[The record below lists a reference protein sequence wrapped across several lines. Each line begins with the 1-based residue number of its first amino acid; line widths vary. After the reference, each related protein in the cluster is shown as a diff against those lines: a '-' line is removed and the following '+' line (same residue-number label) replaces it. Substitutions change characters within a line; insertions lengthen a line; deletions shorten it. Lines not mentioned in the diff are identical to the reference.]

1 MIHMSSQIGL
11 AALAVALSSAAAA
24 QAQVAAQTSPD
35 APVADA
41 TTPGDSSTATA
52 GANLGEVGDIVVTA
66 QKRSESLQ
74 KVPLAITAITSSELE
89 RSGIRALP
97 GVAATVPGPNL
108 GEQIGRASWRERV
121 WTYV

>member
-74 KVPLAITAITSSELE
+74 TVPLAITAITSYELE
-89 RSGIRALP
+89 RSGNRELQGCAVHVPSINQGEP
-97 GVAATVPGPNL
+97 MGGAT
-108 GEQIGRASWRERV
+108 RRR
-121 WTYV
+121 

>member
-1 MIHMSSQIGL
+1 MPTRRSSDLPALGEENMIHMSSQIGL

-52 GANLGEVGDIVVTA
+52 GANLGEVGDTVVTA
-66 QKRSESLQ
+66 QKRYESPPQ
-74 KVPLAITAITSSELE
+74 GHLE
-89 RSGIRALP
+89 QNARK
-97 GVAATVPGPNL
+97 
-108 GEQIGRASWRERV
+108 
-121 WTYV
+121 

>member
-74 KVPLAITAITSSELE
+74 KVPLARSEE
-89 RSGIRALP
+89 R
-97 GVAATVPGPNL
+97 
-108 GEQIGRASWRERV
+108 RV
-121 WTYV
+121 GNELVSTCRSRWSPYKQK

>member
-1 MIHMSSQIGL
+1 MPTRRSSDLPALGEENMIHMSSQIGL

-41 TTPGDSSTATA
+41 TTPGASSTATA

-66 QKRSESLQ
+66 QKRSER
-74 KVPLAITAITSSELE
+74 SEE
-89 RSGIRALP
+89 R
-97 GVAATVPGPNL
+97 
-108 GEQIGRASWRERV
+108 RV
-121 WTYV
+121 GQELVSPCRYWWSPPPYNKK